1 MSSEE
6 RKKEYL
12 AQAEDERS
20 AQSKK
25 TAQKVK
31 GCLMV
36 FGLSFCLALT
46 PSCDYSIDYEHY
58 GPTIINPP
66 PAEENP
72 QEPKPDKPM
81 PPVENKEIDRIID
94 RILANSS
101 SIVDGLEVETLRG
114 PLQVLG
120 NTKEGREVLRNT
132 PESMGIQIVPFV
144 QISSSRN
151 VEYSSDRNIHTTKI
165 SSRLLDSD
173 YIHQAPLLLAETFV
187 MAAERQYIFDRF
199 PTLEHSLTEQGEK
212 NMNLLTQA
220 AVKSMDYQLVGELK
234 KYDPSVYTYGSFDY
248 EYNIKSDDVWNW
260 EADVNL
266 KMDVLAQGQPSLTPE
281 EKRSL
286 YAVAVS
292 DKKAD
297 FYREFLSEGGYAAG
311 SYADWLVDYQV
322 SGQTQKLLN
331 ALSYHTQYKNQRLS
345 INELFNDTRTD
356 GIRPASEKENGG
368 SSGNGNGDKEHN
380 FTYSPETGIITSRS
394 LSRGR

>member
-6 RKKEYL
+6 RKKERL
-12 AQAEDERS
+12 AQI
-20 AQSKK
+20 KK
-25 TAQKVK
+25 MARELKV
-31 GCLMV
+31 CLMT
-36 FGLSFCLALT
+36 FGLATVITFGGT
-46 PSCDYSIDYEHY
+46 SCDYSINYEHN

-66 PAEENP
+66 AEEKP
-72 QEPKPDKPM
+72 QEPDKPI

-248 EYNIKSDDVWNW
+248 EYNIKSDDVWDW

-281 EKRSL
+281 KRIFTGNFCL
-286 YAVAVS
+286 REVMLLVAMQIGWLITRFP
-292 DKKAD
+292 DK
-297 FYREFLSEGGYAAG
+297 R
-311 SYADWLVDYQV
+311 
-322 SGQTQKLLN
+322 
-331 ALSYHTQYKNQRLS
+331 KN
-345 INELFNDTRTD
+345 
-356 GIRPASEKENGG
+356 
-368 SSGNGNGDKEHN
+368 
-380 FTYSPETGIITSRS
+380 Y
-394 LSRGR
+394 